1 MGILN
6 LRDWEPWMVT
16 LMQRIVPLEGGLFV
30 DVGAN
35 IGQTLLKIKGVAPRM
50 EYLGF
55 EPNPSCNHYLGI
67 LIEKNNLKMARV
79 IPIGIAQK
87 EGIITLVRYNQ
98 RLSDSTASIV
108 PGFRSESKI
117 CGEMNIPI
125 YNLNTI
131 KQSVNFS
138 GLSVLKI
145 DVEGA
150 ELEVL
155 REFKEEIIEYQPLI
169 LLEILP
175 VYSMKYKN
183 RLERQQEIERMV
195 AELNYL
201 FYRIDLKNGKY
212 DGVSVVM
219 RIGIHSDLDKCDYI
233 LIPKNKKEWLELV
246 TA

>member
-1 MGILN
+1 MT
-6 LRDWEPWMVT
+6 T
-16 LMQRIVPLEGGLFV
+16 LLQKIIPVQEGLFV

-35 IGQTLLKIKGVAPRM
+35 IGQTMLKVKSLAPKM

-55 EPNPSCNHYLGI
+55 EPNPTCNHYLEL
-67 LIEKNNLKMARV
+67 LIEKNNLSSTRV
-79 IPIGIAQK
+79 IPVGIAGAN
-87 EGIITLVRYNQ
+87 GIEVLVRYNR

-108 PGFRSESKI
+108 PGFRSAAKI
-117 CGEMNIPI
+117 CGEMDIPI
-125 YNLNTI
+125 YDLSTI
-131 KQSVNFS
+131 KQSVDFS
-138 GLSVLKI
+138 RLSVLKI

-155 REFKEEIIEYQPLI
+155 REFKEEIIENQPLI

-233 LIPKNKKEWLELV
+233 LIPKNKKEWLEQI